1 MVDDKQWS
9 NVIIG
14 PWTPKETLKG
24 GKTRD
29 QIITEEM
36 AIVDSLSE
44 KVMVQL
50 IHTMSENQIDI
61 QSKDFSIEIGFINE
75 SVKSMLYREF
85 GYPHPVTRMIQTV
98 VSIITDKEKGVRYTN
113 FDTQKMV
120 EILTMMTDEWDD
132 E

>member
-1 MVDDKQWS
+1 MEDDT
-9 NVIIG
+9 NVIQG
-14 PWTPKETLKG
+14 PWKPSKKNSEVK
-24 GKTRD
+24 K
-29 QIITEEM
+29 QTEEDM
-36 AIVDSLSE
+36 AFIEELTE

-61 QSKDFSIEIGFINE
+61 QSKDFSVEIGFVNE

-120 EILTMMTDEWDD
+120 EILTMMTDEWED

>member
-50 IHTMSENQIDI
+50 IQTLKDNEVNIST
-61 QSKDFSIEIGFINE
+61 KDFYRMKLLKLCYL
-75 SVKSMLYREF
+75 KSWVMNIHF
-85 GYPHPVTRMIQTV
+85 Q
-98 VSIITDKEKGVRYTN
+98 
-113 FDTQKMV
+113 
-120 EILTMMTDEWDD
+120 ILCNT
-132 E
+132 

>member
-1 MVDDKQWS
+1 MKDGS
-9 NVIIG
+9 NIIQG
-14 PWTPKETLKG
+14 PWE
-24 GKTRD
+24 
-29 QIITEEM
+29 
-36 AIVDSLSE
+36 SSE
-44 KVMVQL
+44 KDTEVKKKIEDDMNFIEELTEKIMVQL

-61 QSKDFSIEIGFINE
+61 KNKDFSREIGFLNE

>member
-1 MVDDKQWS
+1 MEDDT
-9 NVIIG
+9 NVIQG
-14 PWTPKETLKG
+14 PWKPNKKNSEVK
-24 GKTRD
+24 K
-29 QIITEEM
+29 QTEEDM
-36 AIVDSLSE
+36 AFIEELTE

>member
-1 MVDDKQWS
+1 MKDGS
-9 NVIIG
+9 NIIQG
-14 PWTPKETLKG
+14 PWE
-24 GKTRD
+24 
-29 QIITEEM
+29 
-36 AIVDSLSE
+36 SSE
-44 KVMVQL
+44 KDTEVKKKIEDDMNFIEELTEKIMVQL

-61 QSKDFSIEIGFINE
+61 KNKNFSREIGFLNE